1 MPHDGRVEIPVNGTV
16 APGFDDVRHELA
28 SVLAAQDGAGAAV
41 AVWHDGA
48 WVVDL
53 WGGYADASRSRPWTE
68 DTLVM
73 PYSVTKPFAA
83 VCALLLHERGALD
96 LDAPLQHHWPEMSAG
111 TTLREVLCHRSG
123 HVVLDEDM
131 PASAWRDWD
140 GICAA
145 LARQRP
151 AWEPGT
157 AHGESALFFGHLV
170 GEVVRRVDGR
180 SLGTFLRDEVC
191 APLGL
196 DFHVGLPA
204 TEHHRVADL
213 TGFGPRF
220 GASLTEDRPEV
231 LARALGNPRGAL
243 DPEVVN
249 SGWWRSAEV
258 PAVNGHGTA
267 RAVAALYVALAAGG
281 LLAEPTVREMT
292 RGNGEEV
299 DRVVGGEPRS
309 WGLGVAV
316 EPDGWGM
323 GGIGGSSGWWSDEG
337 PYAFAYLT
345 SHIADHAPSERVE
358 NAVRRLLDLPLW

>member
-1 MPHDGRVEIPVNGTV
+1 MDIPVDGTV
-16 APGFDDVRHELA
+16 APGFEQVRAEVA
-28 SVLAAQDGAGAAV
+28 SVLAEQDGAGAAV

-53 WGGYADASRSRPWTE
+53 WGGYADASRTRPWTE
-68 DTLVM
+68 DTVVM

-83 VCALLLHERGALD
+83 VCALLLHERGLLD
-96 LDAPLQHHWPEMSAG
+96 LDTPLQHHWPEMTAV

-123 HVVLDEDM
+123 HVVLDEDA
-131 PASAWRDWD
+131 PAAAWRDWD
-140 GICAA
+140 GVCAA

-151 AWEPGT
+151 AWQPGT

-180 SLGTFLRDEVC
+180 SPGTFLRDEVC

-196 DFHVGLPA
+196 DFQIGLPQA
-204 TEHHRVADL
+204 EHHRVADL
-213 TGFGPRF
+213 TGFGSRF
-220 GASLTEDRPEV
+220 RASLTEGRPAL
-231 LARALGNPRGAL
+231 LARALGNPGGAL

-267 RAVAALYVALAAGG
+267 RAVAAFYVALATGG
-281 LLAEPTVREMT
+281 LLAEETVREMT
-292 RGNGEEV
+292 RGNGVGV
-299 DRVVGGEPRS
+299 DRVVGGEPRA

-323 GGIGGSSGWWSDEG
+323 GGIGGSSGWWCEEG
-337 PYAFAYLT
+337 RYAYAWLT
-345 SHIADHAPSERVE
+345 SHVADHGPSDRVE
-358 NAVRRLLDLPLW
+358 NAVRGVLGLPLW